1 MYIARIKKDKA
12 KLKLLETLISILKKD
27 WIGKKPCEEIH
38 VDCAKCRAMIMLSYV
53 EWMAEH
59 YHYKITT
66 KK

>member
-27 WIGKKPCEEIH
+27 WIGKKPCKEIH
-38 VDCAKCRAMIMLSYV
+38 VDCATCRAMIMLGYV

-59 YHYKITT
+59 YHYKT
-66 KK
+66 KKK